1 MTMTI
6 DIPQRDIPQ
15 GFEPHFRKS
24 PFTDPWEPLYSK
36 KAEKA
41 VIMGLRLAK
50 AHTNAR
56 GLIHGGLI
64 ASLADNSMG
73 YSCAQAMGWTTSFV
87 TVTLSVDFVGSAK
100 IGQWLA
106 AECEVIMTG
115 STLCFA
121 QSLIKADDVV
131 IARASAAFRV
141 VPKPKEWAAD
151 AGTSGGNEAAAIGEA
166 P

>member
-1 MTMTI
+1 MSAI
-6 DIPQRDIPQ
+6 EIPD

-36 KAEKA
+36 KTDKS
-41 VIMGLRLAK
+41 VSMGLYLAK

-64 ASLADNSMG
+64 ASLADNAMG
-73 YSCAQAMGWTTSFV
+73 YSCAQVMGWTASLL
-87 TVTLSVDFVGSAK
+87 TVSLAVDYIGSAQ

-106 AECEVIMTG
+106 VECEAIKTG
-115 STLCFA
+115 STICFA

-131 IARASAAFRV
+131 IARANATFRV
-141 VPKPKEWAAD
+141 VPKKP
-151 AGTSGGNEAAAIGEA
+151 
-166 P
+166 

>member
-1 MTMTI
+1 MTAT
-6 DIPQRDIPQ
+6 DIPE

-36 KAEKA
+36 KTDKS
-41 VIMGLRLAK
+41 VSMGLRLGRP
-50 AHTNAR
+50 HTNSR

-73 YSCAQAMGWTTSFV
+73 YSCAQATGWKTSFV
-87 TVTLSVDFVGSAK
+87 TVSLAVDYIGSAQ

-106 AECEVIMTG
+106 VECEVIKTG

-121 QSLIKADDVV
+121 QALIKADDAV
-131 IARASAAFRV
+131 IARASGTFRV
-141 VPKPKEWAAD
+141 VPKKE
-151 AGTSGGNEAAAIGEA
+151 
-166 P
+166 